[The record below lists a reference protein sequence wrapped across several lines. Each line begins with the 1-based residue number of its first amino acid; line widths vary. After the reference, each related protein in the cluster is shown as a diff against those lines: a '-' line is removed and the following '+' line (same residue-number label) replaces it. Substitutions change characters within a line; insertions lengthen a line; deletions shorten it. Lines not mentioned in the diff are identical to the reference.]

1 MGLILKLFT
10 KLAATSALITLAV
23 LLSPPAWAQFKPSY
37 TIMKTLDIFDVKANG
52 EFSQITERLF
62 RVDTPQG
69 IKDMG
74 EQRIDYNEKMETLE
88 ILEAYTLLPDGSR
101 TDVPAD
107 KIKRLDGDGAEEYSD
122 SKVLAIIFPKVDVG
136 SLLYYKARSY
146 QHTPYFPGQFF
157 WAQYFSPHV
166 AFENVEVQLV
176 HAPEVKLLF
185 DTGAVKGGRVD
196 SLPEDAPGSIRYRFT
211 YKQDKAYPVESG
223 QAALSDFA
231 PYLAFTTFANYA
243 ELGKAYQARAKPMAA
258 VTPAINALAK
268 ELTAGVTDER
278 AKVRKLYNWVS
289 RNIRYVAVYVA
300 EGGFV
305 PHSAQSILDNRY
317 GDCKDHVTLLE
328 ALLSAVGIESTTA
341 LINSGDAMRIPKLA
355 ISTPFNHVITYIP
368 KFDLY
373 LDSTSQ
379 FTPMGS
385 LPDGDTGK
393 PTLLTATGTMGQT
406 PHTWWQ
412 KDYSRVKVKMIL
424 QKDGSV
430 AAKSTWTSGGVEEVS
445 VRGSQFAYKNRDP
458 QELSTKLLTRSQ
470 ESGWGEFLKNDPLDL
485 DKPLI
490 VQTVFEL
497 DTLVNVPGPSAMT
510 IPHGLVPGNLRRMA
524 SYKPPTVRRFPVLCG
539 SRELSE
545 SISLTFPDGVLVER
559 VPPDVQSKNGP
570 YYYAASYK
578 LVGQELQVERAY
590 SSRRKTGVCN
600 STDDKHWN
608 AFRAVLQRD
617 LRGQVFFK

>member
-1 MGLILKLFT
+1 
-10 KLAATSALITLAV
+10 
-23 LLSPPAWAQFKPSY
+23 
-37 TIMKTLDIFDVKANG
+37 MKTLDIFDVKANG
-52 EFSQITERLF
+52 EYSQITERLF

-146 QHTPYFPGQFF
+146 QHTPYFPGHFF

-166 AFENVEVQLV
+166 TFESVDVQLV

-185 DTGAVKGGRVD
+185 DTESVKGGRVE
-196 SLPEDAPGSIRYRFT
+196 SQPEDAPGSVRYRFT
-211 YKQDKAYPVESG
+211 YRQDKAYPAESG
-223 QAALSDFA
+223 QAALTDFA

-243 ELGKAYQARAKPMAA
+243 ELGKAYQARAKPMAE
-258 VTPAINALAK
+258 VTPAISALAK
-268 ELTAGVTDER
+268 ELTAGATDDR

-317 GDCKDHVTLLE
+317 GDCKDHVTMLE

-355 ISTPFNHVITYIP
+355 VSTPFNHAISYIP
-368 KFDLY
+368 KLDLY

-385 LPDGDTGK
+385 LPDGDTDK
-393 PTLLTATGTMGQT
+393 HTLLTATGTMGHT

-412 KDYSRVKVKMIL
+412 KDYSHVKVIMIL
-424 QKDGSV
+424 QKDGSIV
-430 AAKSTWTSGGVEEVS
+430 GKSTWTSAGVEEVGIRS
-445 VRGSQFAYKNRDP
+445 NQFAYKNRDP

-485 DKPLI
+485 DKPLK
-490 VQTVFEL
+490 VESVFEL

-510 IPHGLVPGNLRRMA
+510 VPHGLVPGNLRRMA
-524 SYKPPTVRRFPVLCG
+524 SYKPPPNRRFPAVCG
-539 SRELSE
+539 SRTFTE
-545 SISLTFPDGVLVER
+545 SISLTFPDGVLLER
-559 VPPDVQSKNGP
+559 TPPDVKSKNGP

-578 LVGQELQVERAY
+578 QVGQEVQVERTY

-600 STDDKHWN
+600 SIDDKNWN
-608 AFRAVLQRD
+608 AFRVVLQRD

>member
-1 MGLILKLFT
+1 VKNLYFHHVLKVLIIL
-10 KLAATSALITLAV
+10 SALLTQ
-23 LLSPPAWAQFKPSY
+23 PAWAQFKPSH
-37 TIMKTLDIFDVKANG
+37 TIVKTLDIFDVKANG
-52 EFSQITERLF
+52 EYSQITERLF

-146 QHTPYFPGQFF
+146 QHTPYFPGHFF

-166 AFENVEVQLV
+166 TFESVDVQLV

-185 DTGAVKGGRVD
+185 DTDSVKGGRVE
-196 SLPEDAPGSIRYRFT
+196 SQTEDAPGSVRYRFS
-211 YKQDKAYPVESG
+211 YRQDKAYPAESG
-223 QAALSDFA
+223 QAALTDFA

-243 ELGKAYQARAKPMAA
+243 ELGKAYQARAKPMAE
-258 VTPAINALAK
+258 VTPAISALAK
-268 ELTAGVTDER
+268 ELTAGATDDR

-300 EGGFV
+300 EGGYV

-317 GDCKDHVTLLE
+317 GDCKDHVTMLE

-341 LINSGDAMRIPKLA
+341 LISSGDAMRIPKLA
-355 ISTPFNHVITYIP
+355 VSTPFNHAISYIP
-368 KFDLY
+368 KLDLY

-379 FTPMGS
+379 FTPMGT

-393 PTLLTATGTMGQT
+393 PTLLTASATIGNT

-412 KDYSRVKVKMIL
+412 KDHSHIQVKMVL

-430 AAKSTWTSGGVEEVS
+430 LGKSTWTSAGVEEVGIRS
-445 VRGSQFAYKNRDP
+445 NQFAYKNRDT
-458 QELSTKLLTRSQ
+458 QELTTKLLARSQ
-470 ESGWGEFLKNDPLDL
+470 ETGWGKFLKNDPMDL
-485 DKPLI
+485 DQPLK
-490 VQTVFEL
+490 VESVFEL
-497 DTLVNVPGPSAMT
+497 EALVNVPGPSAMT
-510 IPHGLVPGNLRRMA
+510 VPHGLVPGNLRRMA
-524 SYKPPTVRRFPVLCG
+524 SYKTPPNRRFPVVCG
-539 SRELSE
+539 SRAFTE
-545 SISLTFPDGVLVER
+545 SISLTFPEGSQIER
-559 VPPDVQSKNGP
+559 VPANVQYNSGP
-570 YYYAASYK
+570 YHYAASYK
-578 LVGQELQVERAY
+578 LVGQELLVKRAY
-590 SSRRKTGVCN
+590 SSRRKTGICN
-600 STDDKHWN
+600 SSDDKNWN
-608 AFRAVLQRD
+608 AFRSVLQRD

>member
-10 KLAATSALITLAV
+10 KLGATSAFITLAV
-23 LLSPPAWAQFKPSY
+23 LLSPTAWAQFKPSN

-52 EFSQITERLF
+52 EYSQITERLF

-74 EQRIDYNEKMETLE
+74 EQRIEYNEKMETLE

-107 KIKRLDGDGAEEYSD
+107 KIRRLDGDGAEEYSD

-146 QHTPYFPGQFF
+146 QHTPYFPGHFF

-166 AFENVEVQLV
+166 TFENVDVQLV

-185 DTGAVKGGRVD
+185 DTQDVKGGRVE
-196 SLPEDAPGSIRYRFT
+196 SMPEDPPGSIRYRFT
-211 YKQDKAYPVESG
+211 YKQDKAYPLESG
-223 QAALSDFA
+223 QAALTDFA

-258 VTPAINALAK
+258 VTPAISALAK
-268 ELTAGVTDER
+268 ELTSGVTDDR

-328 ALLSAVGIESTTA
+328 ALLAAVGIESTTA

-355 ISTPFNHVITYIP
+355 VSTPFNHVITYIP

-385 LPDGDTGK
+385 LPDGDTDK
-393 PTLLTATGTMGQT
+393 HTLLTATGTMAT
-406 PHTWWQ
+406 
-412 KDYSRVKVKMIL
+412 
-424 QKDGSV
+424 
-430 AAKSTWTSGGVEEVS
+430 
-445 VRGSQFAYKNRDP
+445 
-458 QELSTKLLTRSQ
+458 
-470 ESGWGEFLKNDPLDL
+470 
-485 DKPLI
+485 
-490 VQTVFEL
+490 
-497 DTLVNVPGPSAMT
+497 
-510 IPHGLVPGNLRRMA
+510 
-524 SYKPPTVRRFPVLCG
+524 PPTPG
-539 SRELSE
+539 GKK
-545 SISLTFPDGVLVER
+545 TTAM
-559 VPPDVQSKNGP
+559 SK
-570 YYYAASYK
+570 
-578 LVGQELQVERAY
+578 
-590 SSRRKTGVCN
+590 
-600 STDDKHWN
+600 
-608 AFRAVLQRD
+608 
-617 LRGQVFFK
+617 